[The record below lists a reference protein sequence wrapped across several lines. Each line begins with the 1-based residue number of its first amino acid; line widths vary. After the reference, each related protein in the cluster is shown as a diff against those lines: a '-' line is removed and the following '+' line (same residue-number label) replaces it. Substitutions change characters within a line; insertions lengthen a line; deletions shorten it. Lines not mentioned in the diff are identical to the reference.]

1 MAEVLVPVTFSRE
14 IEGKI
19 RDLVIPEEFIK
30 DFHFISD
37 TELIVVIRVIGPDIE
52 KPVNFFEGREGNK
65 FIIKT
70 IENNGKQIHD
80 EFTLIDMESNEGPY
94 PTADIDIEPQEVKL
108 VLEFE
113 KNK

>member
-1 MAEVLVPVTFSRE
+1 MAEVLVPVTFSRQ
-14 IEGKI
+14 IEGSI
-19 RDLVIPEEFIK
+19 RDLVIPEDFIK

-37 TELIVVIRVIGPDIE
+37 TELLLVIRILGPDIE
-52 KPVNFFEGREGNK
+52 KPINFFEGHKGDK
-65 FIIKT
+65 FTIKT
-70 IENNGKQIHD
+70 IENNGKQVHG

-113 KNK
+113 KNH

>member
-1 MAEVLVPVTFSRE
+1 MS
-14 IEGKI
+14 
-19 RDLVIPEEFIK
+19 DLVVSEEFIK
-30 DFHFISD
+30 DFRFISD
-37 TELIVVIRVIGPDIE
+37 AELIVVIRVIGPDIE
-52 KPVNFFEGREGNK
+52 KPINFFEDGKGSK
-65 FIIKT
+65 FTIKT
-70 IENNGKQIHD
+70 IENNGKQVQD

>member
-1 MAEVLVPVTFSRE
+1 MAELLVPVTFSRQ
-14 IEGKI
+14 IKGSI
-19 RDLVIPEEFIK
+19 RDLVIPEDFIK

-37 TELIVVIRVIGPDIE
+37 TELLLVIRVLGPDIE
-52 KPVNFFEGREGNK
+52 KPINFFEGHKGDK
-65 FIIKT
+65 FTIKT
-70 IENNGKQIHD
+70 IENNGKQVND

-113 KNK
+113 KNH